1 MIIDYL
7 HVAVINALAKKSA
20 EMNSTLLR
28 KGLTGDP
35 GPAGLTGLP
44 GVAGAKGEPGNVG
57 ATGLAGDPGREG
69 AVGASGPV
77 GPQGENQN
85 PSNISFSF
93 SCSSHFNNINTY
105 AHCS

>member
-1 MIIDYL
+1 MTQEHWQTCIYVIIDYL
-7 HVAVINALAKKSA
+7 YVAVINALAKKSA

-35 GPAGLTGLP
+35 GPAGSTGLP

-77 GPQGENQN
+77 GPQGKNQ
-85 PSNISFSF
+85 
-93 SCSSHFNNINTY
+93 
-105 AHCS
+105 